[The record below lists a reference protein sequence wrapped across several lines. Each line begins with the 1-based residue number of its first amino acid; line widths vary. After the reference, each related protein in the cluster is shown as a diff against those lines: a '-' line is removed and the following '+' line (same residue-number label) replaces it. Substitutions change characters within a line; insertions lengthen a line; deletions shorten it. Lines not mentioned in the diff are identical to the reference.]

1 MERRATDRL
10 QKRIAAWERMHAD
23 AGSDC
28 PRAVLSVINH
38 EIGVLRRQCLDRR
51 IDNRRRLEREIA
63 AWERQRNA
71 AGARIQWMFTTGT
84 ARIKLGRAYPNPAA
98 AEPRAKES

>member
-23 AGSDC
+23 AGSEC

-38 EIGVLRRQCLDRR
+38 EIKVLRREQSELDRPR
-51 IDNRRRLEREIA
+51 
-63 AWERQRNA
+63 A
-71 AGARIQWMFTTGT
+71 AGR
-84 ARIKLGRAYPNPAA
+84 R
-98 AEPRAKES
+98 ESDWPD